1 MFSKP
6 WLIDTAERALATGV
20 QVFLAQLVV
29 TDLSSAEGAA
39 LAAVGAV
46 LSVIKAAI
54 ATRIGSADSASLV
67 A

>member
-1 MFSKP
+1 MFSKR
-6 WLIDTAERALATGV
+6 WLIDTAERALATGLE
-20 QVFLAQLVV
+20 VFLAQLVV
-29 TDLSSAEGAA
+29 ADLSTLEGAA
-39 LAAVGAV
+39 LAGVGAA

>member
-1 MFSKP
+1 MFSKR

-20 QVFLAQLVV
+20 QTFLAQLVV
-29 TDLSSAEGAA
+29 ADLSTAEGAA
-39 LAAVGAV
+39 LAALGAA
-46 LSVIKAAI
+46 LSVIKAAL

>member
-1 MFSKP
+1 MFSKR

-20 QVFLAQLVV
+20 QTFLAQLVV
-29 TDLSSAEGAA
+29 ADLSTAEGAA

-46 LSVIKAAI
+46 MSVIKAAI